1 MIWACLPGFVSAHAY
16 ILQSTPLQDA
26 ELTDSPSIIRIKFTE
41 KIDTKLSTI
50 TLQNSADGSSI
61 PGTLSSE
68 GDVTLLYSIPK
79 LDKGVYKVSWQVL
92 SLDTHI
98 TDGSFRF
105 AVGMKLDQTK
115 PDETVSLDGDSGQP
129 GNSAGSE
136 SGASAAPKPGGS
148 QTPKPTAQLGPSPSS
163 SAGQTAAGS
172 GTRAAQTPKPTLDN
186 DTGKVESSPASADK
200 AAGETGD
207 ADSAFDEDK
216 GLAADASDGSKTTG
230 SAGNLGTDKTSADES
245 NTTQLEEAAEAA
257 STALSAPHEG
267 LHSHT
272 EGEHNHAGGNGLMI
286 ALRVLDIFTGASLA
300 GILFFRY
307 VIWREHEAAAPFG
320 FSLKAERIIIG
331 AASLIWIVSGLFRL
345 SMLSE
350 QFGGLSLYTMAT
362 GTVLG
367 KVAAL
372 RPAGALFVL
381 LLAFAPARER
391 LWANRIKFAAAAA
404 LIVTF
409 PLTGHAYASV
419 SDVAAAVIAHTV
431 HMGAAAIW
439 FGGLAGLLS
448 LTFHREAIAR
458 LNRIA
463 ERFSVWALP
472 SMTLIIVSG
481 IWLSITRLS
490 TWGQLATTEYG
501 RLILVKSGLM
511 LLVLVIAAVH
521 KLLFMPRIAK
531 AAADQSQMRAAARGL
546 MLGIRFEVLLAALLF
561 VLAGWLSS
569 TSPPPDAAAQPGM
582 EPVYWHVMGD
592 QAHMSMRIADDEESG
607 EQSARL
613 DVWLPEGMG
622 APVSAIANVTVKS
635 ENGSTQSGGQVTIPL
650 ELQPA
655 AAELYEYPG
664 FTKYTY
670 LAEGAFI
677 DDTKE
682 SLITVDVI
690 DEEGNTFHYE
700 RAVGRQK

>member
-1 MIWACLPGFVSAHAY
+1 MKRISCIALLIMIWVCFPGFVSAHAY

-50 TLQNSADGSSI
+50 TLQNSADGSQI

-68 GDVTLLYSIPK
+68 GDATLLYTIPK
-79 LDKGVYKVSWQVL
+79 LDKGIYKVSWQVL

-105 AVGMKLDQTK
+105 AVGMKLEQTK

-136 SGASAAPKPGGS
+136 IGAIASPKPGGS
-148 QTPKPTAQLGPSPSS
+148 QTTKPTAQPKPSPSP
-163 SAGQTAAGS
+163 SAGQTAAGLETKAS
-172 GTRAAQTPKPTLDN
+172 PTPKPTTVN
-186 DTGKVESSPASADK
+186 DMGNVESSPASTDK
-200 AAGETGD
+200 AASGTGD
-207 ADSAFDEDK
+207 ADSAIDEDN
-216 GLAADASDGSKTTG
+216 GLAEGASGGSEATDNTGTG
-230 SAGNLGTDKTSADES
+230 SLGGADRTSADES
-245 NTTQLEEAAEAA
+245 NTTQLEEADEAV
-257 STALSAPHEG
+257 STALSAPDEG
-267 LHSHT
+267 GHT
-272 EGEHNHAGGNGLMI
+272 HAEGEHNHAGGNGLMI
-286 ALRVLDIFTGASLA
+286 VLRVLDILTGALLA

-320 FSLKAERIIIG
+320 FSLKAERIVIG
-331 AASLIWIVSGLFRL
+331 AASLIWIVSGLTRL

-350 QFGGLSLYTMAT
+350 QFGGLSLYAVAT

-381 LLAFAPARER
+381 LLAFAPVRER

-419 SDVAAAVIAHTV
+419 SDAAAAVIAHTV

-439 FGGLAGLLS
+439 FGGLAGLFS
-448 LTFHREAIAR
+448 LTFDREAIAR

-472 SMTLIIVSG
+472 SIALILVSG
-481 IWLSITRLS
+481 IWLSVARLS
-490 TWGQLATTEYG
+490 SWGQLATSEYG
-501 RLILVKSGLM
+501 RLILAKSGFM
-511 LLVLVIAAVH
+511 LLVLAIAALH
-521 KLLFMPRIAK
+521 KLLFMPRIAQ
-531 AAADQSQMRAAARGL
+531 AAANQLQMRAASRGL
-546 MLGIRFEVLLAALLF
+546 MLGIRFEVLLAVLLF

-569 TSPPPDAAAQPGM
+569 TSPPPDAASQSGS

-592 QAHMSMRIADDEESG
+592 QAHMSMRISDDEASG
-607 EQSARL
+607 EQEARL
-613 DVWLPEGMG
+613 DVWLPKGMG
-622 APVSAIANVTVKS
+622 TPVSAIAKVTVKS
-635 ENGSTQSGGQVTIPL
+635 GGQDRSRWNCSRQLLSYMNIQALRSIRILRRVYLSTIRRK
-650 ELQPA
+650 A
-655 AAELYEYPG
+655 
-664 FTKYTY
+664 
-670 LAEGAFI
+670 
-677 DDTKE
+677 
-682 SLITVDVI
+682 
-690 DEEGNTFHYE
+690 
-700 RAVGRQK
+700 

>member
-16 ILQSTPLQDA
+16 ILQSTPLQNA
-26 ELTDSPSIIRIKFTE
+26 ELTDSPSTIRIKFTE

-50 TLQNSADGSSI
+50 TLHNSADGSSI

-68 GDVTLLYSIPK
+68 GDVTLLYTIPK

-105 AVGMKLDQTK
+105 AVGMKLEQTK
-115 PDETVSLDGDSGQP
+115 PDETISLDGDPGQP
-129 GNSAGSE
+129 GNSAGSD
-136 SGASAAPKPGGS
+136 SGATASPKPGGS
-148 QTPKPTAQLGPSPSS
+148 QTTKPSAIAKPKPSSSPSPSP

-172 GTRAAQTPKPTLDN
+172 ETMPSPTPKPTLVN
-186 DTGKVESSPASADK
+186 DTGNVESSPTSSTDK
-200 AAGETGD
+200 AASESGD
-207 ADSAFDEDK
+207 ADSALDEDN
-216 GLAADASDGSKTTG
+216 GLAAGASGGPKATDNIGSLG
-230 SAGNLGTDKTSADES
+230 AGRTSVDES
-245 NTTQLEEAAEAA
+245 ITTQEEVDEAALTE
-257 STALSAPHEG
+257 LSAPDEG
-267 LHSHT
+267 GYSHA

-286 ALRVLDIFTGASLA
+286 TLRVFDIFTGALLA

-320 FSLKAERIIIG
+320 FSLMAERIVIG
-331 AASLIWIVSGLFRL
+331 TASLIWIGSGLIRL

-350 QFGGLSLYTMAT
+350 HFGGLSLYTVAT

-367 KVAAL
+367 KVASL
-372 RPAGALFVL
+372 RPAGALFLL
-381 LLAFAPARER
+381 LLAFAPVRER
-391 LWANRIKFAAAAA
+391 LWANRIKLAAAAA

-419 SDVAAAVIAHTV
+419 SDAAAAVIAHTV

-448 LTFHREAIAR
+448 LTFDREAVTR

-472 SMTLIIVSG
+472 SMALILVSG

-490 TWGQLATTEYG
+490 SWGQLVTTEYG
-501 RLILVKSGLM
+501 RLILAKSGFM
-511 LLVLVIAAVH
+511 LLVLVIAALH
-521 KLLFMPRIAK
+521 KLLFMPRIAQ
-531 AAADQSQMRAAARGL
+531 AAANQPQMRAASRGL
-546 MLGIRFEVLLAALLF
+546 MLGIRFEVLLAVLLF

-569 TSPPPDAAAQPGM
+569 TPPPPDAASQPGA

-592 QAHMSMRIADDEESG
+592 QAHMSMRISDDEASG
-607 EQSARL
+607 EQAARL

-622 APVSAIANVTVKS
+622 APVSAIAKVTVKS
-635 ENGSTQSGGQVTIPL
+635 GGQVSIPL
-650 ELQPA
+650 DLQPA

-670 LAEGAFI
+670 LAKGVFI
-677 DDTKE
+677 DETKE
-682 SLITVDVI
+682 SLITIDLS
-690 DEEGNTFHYE
+690 DEEGNSFHYE
-700 RAVGRQK
+700 HAVGR

>member
-26 ELTDSPSIIRIKFTE
+26 ELTDSPSTIRIKFTE

-68 GDVTLLYSIPK
+68 GAVTLLYTIPK

-105 AVGMKLDQTK
+105 AVGMKLEQTK
-115 PDETVSLDGDSGQP
+115 PDETVSLDGDPGQP
-129 GNSAGSE
+129 GDSAGSE
-136 SGASAAPKPGGS
+136 SGATAAPKPGGS
-148 QTPKPTAQLGPSPSS
+148 QTTKPTATANPKPSPSP
-163 SAGQTAAGS
+163 SAGQTAAGPETMAS
-172 GTRAAQTPKPTLDN
+172 PAPKPTSVN
-186 DTGKVESSPASADK
+186 DTEKVESSPTSSTDK
-200 AAGETGD
+200 AVSETGD
-207 ADSAFDEDK
+207 ADSALDEDN
-216 GLAADASDGSKTTG
+216 GLAAGASGGSETTDYTG
-230 SAGNLGTDKTSADES
+230 SLGADRTSVDES
-245 NTTQLEEAAEAA
+245 ITTQEEADKAA
-257 STALSAPHEG
+257 STALSAPDEG
-267 LHSHT
+267 GRSHA
-272 EGEHNHAGGNGLMI
+272 EGEHNHTGGNGLMI
-286 ALRVLDIFTGASLA
+286 MLRVLDILTGALLA

-307 VIWREHEAAAPFG
+307 VIWREHEAGAPFG
-320 FSLKAERIIIG
+320 FSLKAERIVIG
-331 AASLIWIVSGLFRL
+331 AASLIWIVSGFIRL

-350 QFGGLSLYTMAT
+350 QFGGLSLYMVTT

-367 KVAAL
+367 KVATL
-372 RPAGALFVL
+372 RPAGVLFL
-381 LLAFAPARER
+381 LLLSFAPVRER

-439 FGGLAGLLS
+439 FGGLTGLFS
-448 LTFHREAIAR
+448 LTFDREAVAR

-463 ERFSVWALP
+463 ARFSVWALP
-472 SMTLIIVSG
+472 SMALILVSG
-481 IWLSITRLS
+481 IWLSVARLS
-490 TWGQLATTEYG
+490 TWGQLTTTEYG
-501 RLILVKSGLM
+501 RLILGKSGFM
-511 LLVLVIAAVH
+511 LLVLVIAALH

-531 AAADQSQMRAAARGL
+531 AAADQPQMRAAARGL
-546 MLGIRFEVLLAALLF
+546 MLGIRFEVLLAVLSF

-569 TSPPPDAAAQPGM
+569 TSPPPDAASQPGA

-592 QAHMSMRIADDEESG
+592 QAHMSMRISDNEASG
-607 EQSARL
+607 KQVVRL
-613 DVWLPEGMG
+613 DIWLPEGMG
-622 APVSAIANVTVKS
+622 APVSAIAKVTAK
-635 ENGSTQSGGQVTIPL
+635 NGGQVSIPL

-670 LAEGAFI
+670 LAEGVFI
-677 DDTKE
+677 DDTRE
-682 SLITVDVI
+682 SLITVDVS
-690 DEEGNTFHYE
+690 DEEGNSFHYE
-700 RAVGRQK
+700 HAVGR